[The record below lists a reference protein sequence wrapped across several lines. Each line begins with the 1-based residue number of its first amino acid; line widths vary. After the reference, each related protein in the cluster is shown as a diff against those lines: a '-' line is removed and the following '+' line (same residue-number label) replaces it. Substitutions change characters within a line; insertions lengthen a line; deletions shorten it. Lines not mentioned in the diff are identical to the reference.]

1 MKGSGSPVRREYGR
15 SDLYPPADRN
25 AWARESGAPG
35 SAGRS
40 SGSRLAE
47 RARATTPAGA
57 GHRAADRVAGH
68 QNSQKLTQRYGPGR
82 VQAAVRP
89 PGRGDQVVL
98 HRALY
103 GAGKRACADHIGK
116 RASIPVNREQV
127 QRRRDQAQR
136 IGAGER
142 GGVVIAGVR
151 VAGGGLLQIGRR
163 RQRLTNAAG
172 EPGGAGRRL
181 NAQDSAS
188 APPMNPA
195 AL

>member
-1 MKGSGSPVRREYGR
+1 MKGSGSPVRREYGC

-25 AWARESGAPG
+25 GLGAG
-35 SAGRS
+35 KRGAGFGRQVF
-40 SGSRLAE
+40 GQQIGRT
-47 RARATTPAGA
+47 RPRHYPAGA

-89 PGRGDQVVL
+89 PGRRNQVVL

-151 VAGGGLLQIGRR
+151 VAGGASGSRTPQGSQGAR
-163 RQRLTNAAG
+163 AG
-172 EPGGAGRRL
+172 G
-181 NAQDSAS
+181 
-188 APPMNPA
+188 
-195 AL
+195 